1 MTPMEL
7 AVRKN
12 LEGKLEI
19 NVRPDVQEALNTSE
33 LAKYYDGF
41 RPQKI
46 AWFDEETV
54 KESALDYFFGKVK
67 QRLLDLTEKEFVL
80 AFGTYGLYR
89 SSVYELL
96 LFSLAFYC
104 GAPSFTE

>member
-33 LAKYYDGF
+33 LAKYYDEY
-41 RPQKI
+41 RPQNI

-67 QRLLDLTEKEFVL
+67 QLFPDLTEKEFVS
-80 AFGTYGLYR
+80 AFGTCRIGHPYTNYFWF
-89 SSVYELL
+89 Y
-96 LFSLAFYC
+96 LAFYC
-104 GAPSFTE
+104 GVPSFTE